1 MFKLEKH
8 VQIPEMGT
16 KMAEI
21 LRHFTENGRSNFAM
35 INLSELIIPNNLSEK
50 HSKNQLNKL
59 IQAILKFGFSIP
71 IIIDERNCLISGYLR
86 ILAAKELG
94 MTQIPVI
101 ILRNISETEA
111 NAIRLL
117 TGWQKIQNRI
127 IRLLSLKLT
136 SF

>member
-35 INLSELIIPNNLSEK
+35 INLSEIIIPNNLSEK

-71 IIIDERNCLISGYLR
+71 IIFDERNCLISGYLR

-127 IRLLSLKLT
+127 IRL
-136 SF
+136 

>member
-1 MFKLEKH
+1 MFKLEKY
-8 VQIPEMGT
+8 VQIPEKGT

-35 INLSELIIPNNLSEK
+35 INLSEIIIPNNLSEK

-117 TGWQKIQNRI
+117 TGWRKIQNRI
-127 IRLLSLKLT
+127 IRS
-136 SF
+136 